1 MRCAP
6 EAAAQGPKDR
16 PAATA
21 EQTGD
26 LQSRIRMGFFS
37 RRVWQ
42 VSQSSSFFGSK

>member
-37 RRVWQ
+37 SRPRQ
-42 VSQSSSFFGSK
+42 VSHSSPFRLSK